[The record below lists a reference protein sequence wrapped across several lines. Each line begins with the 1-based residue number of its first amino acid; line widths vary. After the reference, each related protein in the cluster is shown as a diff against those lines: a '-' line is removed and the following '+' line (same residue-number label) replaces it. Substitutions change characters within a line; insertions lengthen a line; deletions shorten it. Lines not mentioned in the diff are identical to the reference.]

1 MKSLEELGLSPIETE
16 KAKEVN
22 GGTIDSP
29 TWDGKIRGPIYCC
42 WNIPP
47 TFPGDLGNPAASGFP
62 GDWI

>member
-16 KAKEVN
+16 KAKDVN

-29 TWDGKIRGPIYCC
+29 TWDGGIKIPIYCC

-47 TFPGDLGNPAASGFP
+47 LTLGGTDNPGIP